1 MGIAVLVTPGPR
13 KQRVKVWGRDLAGSR
28 SPLRWSDVGP
38 GAPELS
44 RLLLG
49 LTFELPWSMSLG
61 RLLGGAL
68 SGERE
73 VEKGQPSPPW

>member
-1 MGIAVLVTPGPR
+1 M
-13 KQRVKVWGRDLAGSR
+13 KVWGCDLTGR
-28 SPLRWSDVGP
+28 SSHLRRSDLGP

-44 RLLLG
+44 RLLFG

-68 SGERE
+68 SRERE